1 MEEIF
6 NMGYQE
12 SFIKFRDQKTLIE
25 QLKRY
30 EKREKSDLVKIVC
43 VDRVKKEIY
52 PFKVGE
58 LVAVV
63 GGERSEQRDRNRIRK
78 GLGIT
83 NIQDIVFIDNPYYW
97 EMAMEQDG
105 GLGEILDEYFERLSD
120 EEYAELLK

>member
-1 MEEIF
+1 
-6 NMGYQE
+6 MGYQE
-12 SFIKFRDQKTLIE
+12 SFIKFKDQKTLLE

-52 PFKVGE
+52 PFKVDE